1 MTKKET
7 TAPPPAY
14 EDALA
19 DYALLAAVENEHAH
33 QVAVASQTHQMRS
46 AVAAVQNSLAADPA
60 TAGGHLEHAVAILRA
75 KVVADAAL
83 AHLLDDALTRLGIK
97 VPAWVTSLQNLL
109 DKASKPVVPE
119 VVPAEAA
126 PPTG

>member
-1 MTKKET
+1 MTKKEM

-46 AVAAVQNSLAADPA
+46 AVAAVQNSLGAADPA

-119 VVPAEAA
+119 VVPAEMA
-126 PPTG
+126 PTT